1 MWARGHSQTDDR
13 SGEKNEGV
21 EFETLGAIRAN
32 SPF

>member
-1 MWARGHSQTDDR
+1 MWARGQTDDR